1 MAPSKR
7 KKKKDGETV
16 KRGRG
21 EKEVLKKLHEQRKL
35 PLSKSFL
42 VNI

>member
-1 MAPSKR
+1 MAPGER
-7 KKKKDGETV
+7 KKKDGETV
-16 KRGRG
+16 KRRRG

-35 PLSKSFL
+35 PRSKSFL